1 MKQIAPI
8 LLVGFLIGWFAQE
21 IYNIGLARAAAKQSE
36 YMVQRVLGKTTEIL
50 ENSLNTQ
57 ASKGWKLHSY
67 SAEGGV
73 VIFER

>member
-1 MKQIAPI
+1 MKQI
-8 LLVGFLIGWFAQE
+8 
-21 IYNIGLARAAAKQSE
+21 AAKQSE